1 MMNYEMFKGVVVER
15 IKDYLPLEYKDKE
28 LKVIEVEKVNRTVD
42 GITFLKEITDA
53 SIGPTIYI
61 NDMYENYRYT
71 DDLDSTLKNAARLF
85 VRSVE
90 IDNEVASMVD
100 FNNCQDK
107 IVFQLVNT
115 EQNKEMLAG
124 VPHREFNDLS
134 VIYRVMIK
142 ISDEGTYSAQIHNDM
157 ADSLGLSEEDLFKL
171 ASVNTPKLFPVTI
184 KTMNEVMMEIFAKDG
199 MPEDMIRIVLEDTP
213 EEKMMYV
220 IGNERNIYGA
230 SSMLYTDSIQELAE
244 KMGSDLYILPS
255 SINEVLA
262 VSADSYDPYELA
274 DMVVDVNMN
283 QVELAERLS
292 NQVYH
297 YDKDLRKVS
306 LATDTPNKR
315 LDSVVAEKKLFYD
328 GEKSR

>member
-1 MMNYEMFKGVVVER
+1 MMNYEMFKGVVVEKL
-15 IKDYLPLEYKDKE
+15 KDYLPIEYQDKE
-28 LKVIEVEKVNRTVD
+28 LKVIEVEKVNRTVE
-42 GITFLKEITDA
+42 GITFLKEITDV

-71 DDLDSTLKNAARLF
+71 DDLDATLKNAARLF

-90 IDNEVASMVD
+90 RDNEVASMVD

-107 IVFQLVNT
+107 IVFQLINT

-124 VPHREFNDLS
+124 IPHRDFNDLS
-134 VIYRVMIK
+134 IIYRVMIK

-157 ADSLGLSEEDLFKL
+157 AKSLGLSEEELFKL
-171 ASVNTPKLFPVTI
+171 ASINTPKLFPVSI

-274 DMVVDVNMN
+274 DMVVEVNMN

>member
-1 MMNYEMFKGVVVER
+1 MNYEMFKGVVVEKL
-15 IKDYLPLEYKDKE
+15 KDYLPLEYQDKE
-28 LKVIEVEKVNRTVD
+28 LKVIEVEKVNRTVE
-42 GITFLKEITDA
+42 GITFLKEITDV

-71 DDLDSTLKNAARLF
+71 DDLDATLKNAARLF

-90 IDNEVASMVD
+90 RDNEVASMVD

-107 IVFQLVNT
+107 IVFQLINT

-124 VPHREFNDLS
+124 IPHRDFNDLS
-134 VIYRVMIK
+134 IIYRVMIK

-157 ADSLGLSEEDLFKL
+157 AKSLGLSEEELFKL
-171 ASVNTPKLFPVTI
+171 ASINTPKLFPVSI

-199 MPEDMIRIVLEDTP
+199 MPEDMIRIVIEDTP

-274 DMVVDVNMN
+274 DMVVEVNMN

>member
-1 MMNYEMFKGVVVER
+1 MMNYELFKGVVIEKF
-15 IKDYLPLEYKDKE
+15 KDYLPPEYQDKE
-28 LKVIEVEKVNRTVD
+28 LKVIEMEKVNRKVD
-42 GITFLKEITDA
+42 GITFLKEVTDA

-61 NDMYENYRYT
+61 NDMYASYRRT
-71 DDLDSTLKNAARLF
+71 DNLEETLKNAARLF

-90 IDNEVASMVD
+90 RDNEVASMVD
-100 FNNCQDK
+100 FEHCQDK
-107 IVFQLVNT
+107 IVFQLINT

-134 VIYRVMIK
+134 IVYRVMIK
-142 ISDEGTYSAQIHNDM
+142 ISDEGIYSTQIHNAM
-157 ADSLGLSEEDLFKL
+157 AKSLGLSEEELFKL

-184 KTMNEVMMEIFAKDG
+184 KTMNEVMMEIFTKDG
-199 MPEDMIRIVLEDTP
+199 MPPEIAEMMVGATPKDRI
-213 EEKMMYV
+213 MYV

-230 SSMLYTDSIQELAE
+230 TSMLYTDSIQELAE

-262 VSADSYDPYELA
+262 VSADSFDPYELA

-283 QVELAERLS
+283 TVDLEERLS

-315 LDSVVAEKKLFYD
+315 LDSIVAEKELFYD

>member
-1 MMNYEMFKGVVVER
+1 MMNYEMFKGVVVEKL
-15 IKDYLPLEYKDKE
+15 KDYLPLEYQDKE
-28 LKVIEVEKVNRTVD
+28 LKVIEVEKVNRTVE
-42 GITFLKEITDA
+42 GITFLKEITDV

-71 DDLDSTLKNAARLF
+71 DDLDATLKNAARLF

-90 IDNEVASMVD
+90 RDNEVASMVD

-107 IVFQLVNT
+107 IVFQLINT

-124 VPHREFNDLS
+124 IPHRDFNDLS
-134 VIYRVMIK
+134 IIYRVMIK

-157 ADSLGLSEEDLFKL
+157 AKSLGLSEEELFKL
-171 ASVNTPKLFPVTI
+171 ASINTPKLFPVSI

-199 MPEDMIRIVLEDTP
+199 MPEDMIRIVIEDTP

-274 DMVVDVNMN
+274 DMVVEVNMN

>member
-1 MMNYEMFKGVVVER
+1 MMNYEMFKGVVVEKL
-15 IKDYLPLEYKDKE
+15 KDYLPLEYQDKE

-85 VRSVE
+85 VQSVE
-90 IDNEVASMVD
+90 RDNEVASMVD

-107 IVFQLVNT
+107 IVFQLINT
-115 EQNKEMLAG
+115 EQNKEMLTG
-124 VPHREFNDLS
+124 IPHREFNDLS
-134 VIYRVMIK
+134 IIYRVMIK
-142 ISDEGTYSAQIHNDM
+142 ISDEGTYSAKIHNDM
-157 ADSLGLSEEDLFKL
+157 AKSLGLSEEELFKL
-171 ASVNTPKLFPVTI
+171 ASINTPKLFPVTI

>member
-1 MMNYEMFKGVVVER
+1 MMNYEMFKGVVVEKL
-15 IKDYLPLEYKDKE
+15 KDYLPLEYQDKE

-71 DDLDSTLKNAARLF
+71 DDLDATLKNAARLF

-90 IDNEVASMVD
+90 RDNEVASMVD

-107 IVFQLVNT
+107 IVFQLINT

-124 VPHREFNDLS
+124 IPHREFNDLS
-134 VIYRVMIK
+134 IIYRVMIK

-157 ADSLGLSEEDLFKL
+157 AKSLGLSEEELFKL
-171 ASVNTPKLFPVTI
+171 ASINTPKLFPVTI

>member
-1 MMNYEMFKGVVVER
+1 MMNYEMFKGVVVEKL
-15 IKDYLPLEYKDKE
+15 KDYLPLEYQDKE

-90 IDNEVASMVD
+90 RDNEVASMVD

-107 IVFQLVNT
+107 IVFQLINT
-115 EQNKEMLAG
+115 EQNKEMLTG
-124 VPHREFNDLS
+124 IPHREFNDLS
-134 VIYRVMIK
+134 IIYRVMIK

-157 ADSLGLSEEDLFKL
+157 AKSLGLSEEELFKL
-171 ASVNTPKLFPVTI
+171 ASINTPKLFPVTI